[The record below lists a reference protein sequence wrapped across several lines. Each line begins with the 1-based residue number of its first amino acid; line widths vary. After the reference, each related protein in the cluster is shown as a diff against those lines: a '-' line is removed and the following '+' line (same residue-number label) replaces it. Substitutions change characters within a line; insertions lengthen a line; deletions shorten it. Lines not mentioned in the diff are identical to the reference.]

1 MSERDTV
8 WLFTR
13 FGLGEGP
20 AELQQQLAVK
30 YLTLAL
36 EGGKLPAKVIFYT
49 EGVRLAC
56 HGSPVL
62 DQLRELEKRG
72 VELVLCHTCLSYF
85 GLLDQVQVGVVGSMA
100 DIIEALTQAQKV
112 VAL

>member
-1 MSERDTV
+1 MSTSDTV

-13 FGLGEGP
+13 YGLGEGP
-20 AELQQQLAVK
+20 AELQQQLVVK

-36 EGGKLPAKVIFYT
+36 ESGKLPAKVLFYT

-56 HGSPVL
+56 SGSPVL
-62 DQLRELEKRG
+62 SQLRELEKRG

-85 GLLDQVQVGVVGSMA
+85 GLLDQVQVGVVGGMG
-100 DIIEALTQAQKV
+100 DILEALNQAAKV

>member
-1 MSERDTV
+1 MSASDTV

-13 FGLGEGP
+13 YGLGEGP
-20 AELQQQLAVK
+20 AELQQQLVVK

-36 EGGKLPAKVIFYT
+36 EAGELPAKVIFYT
-49 EGVRLAC
+49 HGVRLAC
-56 HGSPVL
+56 AGSPVL
-62 DQLRELEKRG
+62 DQLREFEKRG

-85 GLLDQVQVGVVGSMA
+85 GLLDQVQVGVVGGMG
-100 DIIEALTQAQKV
+100 DILEALNRATKV

>member
-13 FGLGEGP
+13 FGMGEGP
-20 AELQQQLAVK
+20 TDLQQQLVVK

-36 EGGKLPAKVIFYT
+36 EGGKLPAKVLFYT
-49 EGVRLAC
+49 DGVRLAC
-56 HGSPVL
+56 QGSPVL
-62 DQLRELEKRG
+62 DLLRELEKHG
-72 VELVLCHTCLSYF
+72 VELVLCHTCLSYL

-100 DIIEALTQAQKV
+100 DILEALTQAHKV

>member
-1 MSERDTV
+1 MSELDIV

-13 FGLGEGP
+13 FGMGEGP
-20 AELQQQLAVK
+20 AELQQQLVVK

-36 EGGKLPAKVIFYT
+36 EGEKLPAKVLFYT

-56 HGSPVL
+56 QGSPVL

-72 VELVLCHTCLSYF
+72 VELVLCHTCLNYF
-85 GLLDQVQVGVVGSMA
+85 GLLDQVQVGVVGGMG
-100 DIIEALTQAQKV
+100 DILEALAQARKV